1 MAAVT
6 KEYVQVWGLQIPVEN
21 IDEWDAL
28 NERTHEFIVA
38 GKEVPQNIRVRM
50 YELEGL
56 SPQDAALLASCP
68 EGGELN
74 DCREIE

>member
-1 MAAVT
+1 MATVT
-6 KEYVQVWGLQIPVEN
+6 KDYVQVGGLRIPVEN

-38 GKEVPQNIRVRM
+38 GKEVPRDIRQRM

-74 DCREIE
+74 DCREIK

>member
-1 MAAVT
+1 MADTDLTFGRVT
-6 KEYVQVWGLQIPVEN
+6 IAAENVE
-21 IDEWDAL
+21 EWEAL
-28 NERTHEFIVA
+28 SERAHGYIVA
-38 GKEVPQNIRVRM
+38 GKEVPQDIRVRL